1 MYGPIVSCR
10 RNLTAPKRL
19 SRRRDHIR
27 RSASVGSRRI
37 ARARSRS
44 RFSVMLPNFPA
55 WSRHPH
61 PVGFADS
68 TSPIKGEVIASP
80 RKPGV
85 GPVARGPAGGVVV
98 VADALVRDREE
109 LALRHHP
116 DRQLLVDGLDPFGVE
131 RPALDRIELGRAL
144 VDEGV

>member
-27 RSASVGSRRI
+27 RSESVGSRRI
-37 ARARSRS
+37 ARARARS
-44 RFSVMLPNFPA
+44 RFSVMLPHLPA
-55 WSRHPH
+55 WSCHPH

-80 RKPGV
+80 RKPGI
-85 GPVARGPAGGVVV
+85 GPVAGGPAGGVVV
-98 VADALVRDREE
+98 VASTLVRDGEE
-109 LALRHHP
+109 LALGHPP
-116 DRQLLVDGLDPFGVE
+116 DRQLLVDRFHPLGVE
-131 RPALDRIELGRAL
+131 RLALDR
-144 VDEGV
+144 